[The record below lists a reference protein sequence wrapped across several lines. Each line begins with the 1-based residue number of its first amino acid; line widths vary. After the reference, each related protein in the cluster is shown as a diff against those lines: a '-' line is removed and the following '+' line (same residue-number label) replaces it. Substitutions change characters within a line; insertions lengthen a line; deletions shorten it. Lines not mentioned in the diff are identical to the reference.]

1 MTIASGL
8 DLTFQSR
15 LAHCHAQTGRSLE
28 MCKSLARS
36 EKGTVVPG
44 AFGLYWWAWRRL
56 KELTVKAM
64 RQIYLDNNATTRVA
78 PEVLEAMLPCYQD
91 AYGNAS
97 SVHAFGQEAKGLLD
111 NARQQVAHLLNAEA
125 NEIIF
130 TSGGTE
136 SDNLAI
142 RGVADASARP
152 RKHIITT
159 QVEHHA
165 VLHTCQALQKAGV
178 NVTYLPVDDE
188 GLVDPDEV
196 RKAIT
201 PDTLLISIMH
211 SNNET
216 GTTQA
221 LREIGQIALEHDVWF
236 HTDAVQ
242 AVGKLPLKVDDF
254 KADLLSVAG
263 HKFHAPK
270 GVGALYVR
278 KGTRLRPLFFG
289 GAHER
294 NRRAGTE
301 NVPQVVGLGAAAEL
315 AESGLEDRARSSG
328 ELRDYFEHEVS
339 RRIPEVALNGS
350 RNSRISNTSNLRF
363 ERTDSE
369 SLVINLDLAGVACST
384 GSACASGSIEPSHV
398 LLALGLPVEQA
409 FSSVRFS
416 LSRYTTREE
425 IEAVLNILPGVVSR
439 CREATPAGTR
449 LHARA

>member
-1 MTIASGL
+1 V
-8 DLTFQSR
+8 QV
-15 LAHCHAQTGRSLE
+15 TGSFRERNCRAWSLWAI
-28 MCKSLARS
+28 L
-36 EKGTVVPG
+36 V
-44 AFGLYWWAWRRL
+44 AWRRL
-56 KELTVKAM
+56 KGLTVKAM

-111 NARQQVAHLLNAEA
+111 NARQQVAHLLNAAA

-142 RGVADASARP
+142 RGVVDASARP
-152 RKHIITT
+152 SKHIITT

-178 NVTYLPVDDE
+178 IVTYLPVDVE
-188 GLVDPDEV
+188 GLVDPDDV

-201 PDTLLISIMH
+201 PDTLLISVMH

-242 AVGKLPLKVDDF
+242 AVGKLPLNVDDF

-278 KGTRLRPLFFG
+278 RGTRLRPLFFG

-315 AESGLEDRARSSG
+315 AANGLEERARSIG
-328 ELRDYFEHEVS
+328 ELRNYFENEVCL
-339 RRIPEVALNGS
+339 RIPDVALNGS
-350 RNSRISNTSNLRF
+350 RNARISNTSNLRF
-363 ERTDSE
+363 ERADSE

-416 LSRYTTREE
+416 LSRYTTRDE
-425 IEAVLNILPGVVSR
+425 IEAVLNILPGIVSR

>member
-1 MTIASGL
+1 
-8 DLTFQSR
+8 
-15 LAHCHAQTGRSLE
+15 
-28 MCKSLARS
+28 
-36 EKGTVVPG
+36 
-44 AFGLYWWAWRRL
+44 
-56 KELTVKAM
+56 M

-78 PEVLEAMLPCYQD
+78 PEVLEAMLPCYQN

-97 SVHAFGQEAKGLLD
+97 SVHALGQEAKGLLD
-111 NARQQVAHLLNAEA
+111 NARQQLAHLLNAEA
-125 NEIIF
+125 NEIVF

-142 RGVADASARP
+142 RGVAEASPRP
-152 RKHIITT
+152 KRHIITSR
-159 QVEHHA
+159 VEHHA
-165 VLHTCQALQKAGV
+165 VLHTCQALEKSGID
-178 NVTYLPVDDE
+178 VTYLPVNDD
-188 GLVDPDEV
+188 GLVDPQDV

-201 PDTLLISIMH
+201 PDTILISVMH
-211 SNNET
+211 SNNEI

-221 LREIGQIALEHDVWF
+221 LKEIGQAAMEHDVYF

-242 AVGKLPLKVDDF
+242 AAGKLPLDVNDLNV
-254 KADLLSVAG
+254 DLLSVAG

-270 GVGALYVR
+270 GIGALYVR

-301 NVPQVVGLGAAAEL
+301 NVPQIVGLGAAAEL
-315 AESGLEDRARSSG
+315 AENGLEDRARSIG
-328 ELRDYFEHEVS
+328 ELRDYFENEVC

-350 RNSRISNTSNLRF
+350 RTSRISNTSNLRF
-363 ERTDSE
+363 EGADSE

-398 LLALGLPVEQA
+398 LLALGLPIEQA

-416 LSRYTTREE
+416 LSRYTTRDE
-425 IEAVLNILPGVVSR
+425 IEAVLEILPAVVSR
-439 CREATPAGTR
+439 CREAAPVNTR
-449 LHARA
+449 LHAKV

>member
-1 MTIASGL
+1 
-8 DLTFQSR
+8 
-15 LAHCHAQTGRSLE
+15 
-28 MCKSLARS
+28 
-36 EKGTVVPG
+36 
-44 AFGLYWWAWRRL
+44 L
-56 KELTVKAM
+56 KWLTVKAM

-78 PEVLEAMLPCYQD
+78 PEVLDAMLPCYQN

-111 NARQQVAHLLNAEA
+111 NARQQLAHLLNTEP
-125 NEIIF
+125 NEIVF

-142 RGVADASARP
+142 RGVADASPRP
-152 RKHIITT
+152 KKHVITT

-165 VLHTCQALQKAGV
+165 VLHTCLALQKSGID
-178 NVTYLPVDDE
+178 VTYLPVNSE
-188 GLVDPDEV
+188 GLVDPEAV

-201 PDTLLISIMH
+201 PDTILITVMH
-211 SNNET
+211 SNNEI
-216 GTTQA
+216 GTTQE
-221 LREIGQIALEHDVWF
+221 LKEIGQIALEHDVYF

-242 AVGKLPLKVDDF
+242 AAGKLQLDVDDLS
-254 KADLLSVAG
+254 ADLLSVAG

-278 KGTRLRPLFFG
+278 KGTRLRPLFLG

-301 NVPQVVGLGAAAEL
+301 NVPQIVGLGAAAEL
-315 AESGLEDRARSSG
+315 AGNGLDNRARSIG
-328 ELRDYFEHEVS
+328 ELRDYFEDEVY
-339 RRIPEVALNGS
+339 RRIPEVTLNGS
-350 RNSRISNTSNLRF
+350 RTLRISNTSNLRF
-363 ERTDSE
+363 EGADSE

-398 LLALGLPVEQA
+398 LLALGLPIEQA

-416 LSRYTTREE
+416 LSRYTTRPE
-425 IEAVLNILPGVVSR
+425 IDAVLEILPGVVSR
-439 CREATPAGTR
+439 CRETAPAGTR
-449 LHARA
+449 EHARA

>member
-1 MTIASGL
+1 
-8 DLTFQSR
+8 
-15 LAHCHAQTGRSLE
+15 
-28 MCKSLARS
+28 
-36 EKGTVVPG
+36 
-44 AFGLYWWAWRRL
+44 
-56 KELTVKAM
+56 M

-78 PEVLEAMLPCYQD
+78 PEVLEAMLPCYQN

-97 SVHAFGQEAKGLLD
+97 SVHALGQEAKGLLD
-111 NARQQVAHLLNAEA
+111 NARQQLAHLLNGEA
-125 NEIIF
+125 NEVVF

-142 RGVADASARP
+142 RGVVEASPRP

-159 QVEHHA
+159 RVEHHA
-165 VLHTCQALQKAGV
+165 VLHTCQALQKSGID
-178 NVTYLPVDDE
+178 VTYLPVNGE
-188 GLVDPDEV
+188 GLVDPQEV

-201 PDTLLISIMH
+201 PDTILISVMH
-211 SNNET
+211 SNNEI

-221 LREIGQIALEHDVWF
+221 LKEIGQVALEHDVYF

-242 AVGKLPLKVDDF
+242 AAGKLLLDVDNLNV
-254 KADLLSVAG
+254 DLLSVAG

-315 AESGLEDRARSSG
+315 AGKSLEDRARSIG
-328 ELRDYFEHEVS
+328 ELRDYFENEVC

-350 RNSRISNTSNLRF
+350 RTLRISNTSNLRF
-363 ERTDSE
+363 ERADSE

-416 LSRYTTREE
+416 LSRYTTRDE
-425 IEAVLNILPGVVSR
+425 IEAVLEILPGVVSR
-439 CREATPAGTR
+439 CREAAPAGSR
-449 LHARA
+449 LHAKV